1 MRKVLSIIIEN
12 LHEKRWALLG
22 FGLLIGLL
30 GFLFTMFLDY
40 LDIASMTEVMEL
52 LPPELLDFIG
62 GTDSLASPYGFV
74 NVELF
79 AFMWVFVGF
88 FFVYIASG
96 STLPT
101 EVEDKTIDLIL
112 SKPISRSSYLLGKIT
127 FLYLFITCVLALVY
141 SLIGI
146 GMATSQSFIDY
157 GLYWDRL
164 FAVYIINIVHIG
176 TLVMTALLFATI
188 TLSSK
193 KTMGAALGIMFIM
206 FFIGTFW
213 GLFPEDQQVIK
224 YFSTWFY
231 FSTEALFVQG
241 NFDNF
246 LRDIFVLIGVN
257 VSLIIP
263 SLLIFRR
270 RDIPV

>member
-1 MRKVLSIIIEN
+1 MSKVLSIIIEN
-12 LHEKRWALLG
+12 LYEKKMILFG

-40 LDIASMTEVMEL
+40 LDFSSMLEILEF
-52 LPPELLDFIG
+52 LPPDLLEFIG
-62 GTDSLASPYGFV
+62 GIDTFASPYGFV

-79 AFMWVFVGF
+79 AFMWIFVGF

-96 STLPT
+96 TVLPT
-101 EVEDKTIDLIL
+101 EIEDKTIDLIL
-112 SKPISRSSYLLGKIT
+112 SKPISRSSYLMGKVA
-127 FLYLFITCVLALVY
+127 FLYVFIACVLAIVFA
-141 SLIGI
+141 LIGL

-164 FAVYIINIVHIG
+164 LAVYIINIVHIG

-188 TLSSK
+188 TLNSK
-193 KTMGAALGIMFIM
+193 KTMGAALGIMFVM

-213 GLFPEDQQVIK
+213 GLFPEEQQVIK
-224 YFSTWFY
+224 YLSTWFY
-231 FSTEALFVQG
+231 FATEDLFVHG
-241 NFDNF
+241 IFDNF
-246 LRDIFVLIGVN
+246 MQNILVLVGVN
-257 VSLIIP
+257 VSLIIA

>member
-1 MRKVLSIIIEN
+1 MRKVLLIIIEH
-12 LHEKRWALLG
+12 LHEKRWTLLG

-30 GFLFTMFLDY
+30 AFFFTMFLDY
-40 LDIASMTEVMEL
+40 MNISEMTEILDI
-52 LPPELLDFIG
+52 LPPEFLDILG
-62 GTDSLASPYGFV
+62 GTDSLTSPYGFV

-96 STLPT
+96 TILPSD
-101 EVEDKTIDLIL
+101 VEDKTIDLIL
-112 SKPISRSSYLLGKIT
+112 SKPISRSSYLVGKIT

-141 SLIGI
+141 ALIGL
-146 GMATSQSFIDY
+146 GMVTSQSFIDY

-188 TLSSK
+188 TLNSK
-193 KTMGAALGIMFIM
+193 KTMGAALGIMFVM

-224 YFSTWFY
+224 YFSSWFY
-231 FSTEALFVQG
+231 FGSEALFVQG

-246 LRDIFVLIGVN
+246 LRDILVLIGVN
-257 VSLIIP
+257 VSLIVS
-263 SLLIFRR
+263 SLLIFSRK
-270 RDIPV
+270 DIPV

>member
-1 MRKVLSIIIEN
+1 MRKVLSIIIEH
-12 LHEKRWALLG
+12 LHEKRWISLG

-30 GFLFTMFLDY
+30 GLLFTMFLDI
-40 LDIASMTEVMEL
+40 LDIDSMAEMVEFF
-52 LPPELLDFIG
+52 PPELLDFVG
-62 GTDSLASPYGFV
+62 GADSFTSPYGFV

-79 AFMWVFVGF
+79 AYVWVFVGF

-96 STLPT
+96 SSLPT
-101 EVEDKTIDLIL
+101 EVDDKTIDLIL
-112 SKPISRSSYLLGKIT
+112 SKPISRSSYLVGKII
-127 FLYLFITCVLALVY
+127 FLYVFITCVLALVY
-141 SLIGI
+141 TFIGL

-157 GLYWDRL
+157 GLHWDRL
-164 FAVYIINIVHIG
+164 FAVYIITIVHVG

-193 KTMGAALGIMFIM
+193 KTMGAALGIMFVM

-246 LRDIFVLIGVN
+246 LRDILVLIGVN
-257 VSLIIP
+257 VALIVP